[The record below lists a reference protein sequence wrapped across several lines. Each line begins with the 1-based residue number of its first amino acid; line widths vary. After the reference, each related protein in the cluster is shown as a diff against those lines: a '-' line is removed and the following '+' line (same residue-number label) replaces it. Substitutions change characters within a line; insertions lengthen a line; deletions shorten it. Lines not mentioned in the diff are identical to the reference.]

1 MLSKKQIEKLKE
13 QLLQRKESLLFEVTS
28 SQTLIK
34 ELLKE
39 TSYDELDYAEI
50 SSDSFNISALRNKQ
64 LEELKDIDIALQ
76 KIKDKT
82 YGICDMCDE
91 EIGLQRLKAKPHAR
105 FCVDCRPVYEESLKE
120 KPVSA

>member
-13 QLLQRKESLLFEVTS
+13 QLLQRKESLLLEVTS
-28 SQTLIK
+28 SQAMIK

-64 LEELKDIDIALQ
+64 LEELKDIDFALQ
-76 KIKDKT
+76 KIKDET

-105 FCVDCRPVYEESLKE
+105 FCVDCRPIYEESVKE
-120 KPVSA
+120 KLESA